1 MTDLGNVLTSTYPKA
16 VDHHKLSRLA
26 LVFNGKCIAE
36 KGYRL
41 SYIGRYMYMQGL
53 TLIFMT
59 CKYLWLTRPCQFAV
73 LASLDLSFPSLA
85 PLLLVSCHTHTLFYD
100 SPEIQK
106 QFTIRG
112 KTLRISKW
120 FSCAPSRFLS
130 RGLSV
135 PVLRSVG

>member
-1 MTDLGNVLTSTYPKA
+1 
-16 VDHHKLSRLA
+16 
-26 LVFNGKCIAE
+26 
-36 KGYRL
+36 
-41 SYIGRYMYMQGL
+41 MQGL

-106 QFTIRG
+106 QFIIRG
-112 KTLRISKW
+112 KTLQISKW
-120 FSCAPSRFLS
+120 FSSALSRFLS